1 MIEIELKF
9 ELKNKLNI
17 NLKPD
22 SIKEVEDIYYDTKD
36 YKLLRNGNFLRIRN
50 DKQLDFKLSAN
61 DLTHLYCNETNYQL
75 NDSNMEDISGVL
87 NSIGVDI
94 DLKCVDDLFS
104 NLDVL
109 APIKKKRTSYNLE
122 ENVVMVIDEV
132 EDLGT
137 FLEIEYDLD
146 AEKIDDASY
155 YENMLVEIL
164 KKHSLYDDSMRKVH
178 IGYVELYLKKH
189 NMEAYKL
196 GLYQE

>member
-9 ELKNKLNI
+9 ELKNKI
-17 NLKPD
+17 NPTLKPD
-22 SIKEVEDIYYDTKD
+22 FIKEVEDIYYDTKD
-36 YKLLRNGNFLRIRN
+36 YKLLRNG
-50 DKQLDFKLSAN
+50 KQLDFKLSAN

-122 ENVVMVIDEV
+122 ENV
-132 EDLGT
+132 
-137 FLEIEYDLD
+137 
-146 AEKIDDASY
+146 
-155 YENMLVEIL
+155 N
-164 KKHSLYDDSMRKVH
+164 
-178 IGYVELYLKKH
+178 GY
-189 NMEAYKL
+189 
-196 GLYQE
+196 